1 MDSSKERQNVLN
13 HHRVTRE
20 GQETAALYALGAL
33 SQLEACAFDVHLRE
47 GCPVCDA
54 ELKEFEQVAGVLG
67 SAAPPVAPPA
77 YLRDLLTARIE
88 WEAAEA
94 PSDSA
99 TVIPFPDQAAGTT
112 VRSARA
118 PSSSSGWLPWVIAAG
133 LLIAFAYTFAAFR
146 AERRTLQAATAR
158 AKNAS
163 EPEEV
168 ARLKEELS
176 KERATA
182 TEFAQ
187 INSVLNAPQW
197 RIIHLAGRGPE
208 PGASAKVYWD
218 VQGRRWVMSAD
229 LPPPPE
235 GKVYQLWFV
244 TPAAKIS
251 AGLIN
256 RRDDGHAFTVVQ
268 VPLNIN
274 QVSAAAISLEPEGGS
289 PQPTMVYLIGN
300 A

>member
-1 MDSSKERQNVLN
+1 LN
-13 HHRVTRE
+13 HHSVTRE

-33 SQLEACAFDVHLRE
+33 SQLEASAFDIHLRE
-47 GCPVCDA
+47 GCPACDA
-54 ELKEFEQVAGVLG
+54 ELREFEQVVAGLG
-67 SAAPPVAPPA
+67 SVAAPVAPPA

-88 WEAAEA
+88 REAAEA

-99 TVIPFPDQAAGTT
+99 IVIPFPEQAGGTELRPAQA
-112 VRSARA
+112 RS
-118 PSSSSGWLPWVIAAG
+118 SGSGWLPWAIAAA
-133 LLIAFAYTFAAFR
+133 LLIGFAYTFVAWR
-146 AERRTLQAATAR
+146 TERRTLQAATAR
-158 AKNAS
+158 DKNAAS

-176 KERATA
+176 KERASA
-182 TEFAQ
+182 TELAQ
-187 INSVLNAPQW
+187 INSVLSAPQW
-197 RIIHLAGRGPE
+197 RIIPLAGRGPE

-218 VQGRRWVMSAD
+218 VQGKRWVVSAD

-244 TPAAKIS
+244 TPEAKIS

-256 RRDDGHAFTVVQ
+256 LHDDGHGFIVVQ
-268 VPLNIN
+268 VPPNIN
-274 QVSAAAISLEPEGGS
+274 EVTAAAITLEPEGGS
-289 PQPTMVYLIGN
+289 PQPTTPIYLFGN